1 MSLPLWLSIVISL
14 AAGTL
19 VAGLLYFKQ
28 RDYDQRWLKFL
39 LFALRASGFALVFF
53 VLIAPLIQHKEREIL
68 KPVVA
73 VLVDNSRSLLFGPDS
88 TNIKTELLKNLE
100 AATANA
106 ENAEIQFYSF
116 DASLAAEAADFSGS
130 ATDIGQALHDIKREI
145 PRDRLGAVVL
155 VSDGIYNRGSN
166 PLYEATT
173 GLVPIYTVAL
183 GDSSRQRDVG
193 FGDVVAPRFVFRGDE
208 ILVQATV
215 TASNFLGEEMQVRLK
230 QGNTVLATKKVK
242 ATDANFASI
251 QRFTIKTKEP
261 GTFAYDLEIP
271 VVAGERNTRNNTYR
285 FYVEVI
291 ESRKKITILSPAP
304 HPDVAAIREALK
316 KIDAYEVGYQKLTEG
331 TTIDPEAELAIVF
344 LQPNLPARVYQD
356 VISTYNGPL
365 WLVVDAQLDGRIP
378 SLVMPEITIPRMRQG
393 SVVRPVLNQEFGLF
407 RFSKAT
413 QEALSKL
420 PSVPAFG
427 GQIQTKQPS
436 EMLFATA
443 DGFPLALYGGAENRR
458 LCMFNINGLWKLRMQ
473 NFKNYQNHTAFDE
486 WMQLTAQYL
495 TVESS
500 SNRLRLYYEPR
511 IAAGEVLALRAE
523 VYDAAMRPTSAATAS
538 LNVIS
543 ADGSKQEYALPQ
555 RDNAYGTDIS
565 GLAAGTYKLQASAVL
580 GSENLSA
587 QGELIVFEQTLEALN
602 TRANHALMLQ
612 LANATGGEFYTQ
624 SQLQNLGEE
633 LSTSTNLVPVERI
646 YKSSVPL
653 VDVTW
658 LLFLA
663 ALLFAVEWVLRRYF
677 GRI

>member
-73 VLVDNSRSLLFGPDS
+73 VLVDNSRSMLFGPDS
-88 TNIKTELLKNLE
+88 TIIKTELLKNLE
-100 AATANA
+100 ATTANA
-106 ENAEIQFYSF
+106 GNAEIQFYSF
-116 DASLAAEAADFSGS
+116 DGSLAAEAADFSGS

-344 LQPNLPARVYQD
+344 LQPNLPARVYQA

-443 DGFPLALYGGAENRR
+443 DGFPLALYGGTENRR
-458 LCMFNINGLWKLRMQ
+458 LCMFNINGLWKLRME

>member
-88 TNIKTELLKNLE
+88 ANIKTALLKNLE

-116 DASLAAEAADFSGS
+116 DGSLAAEAADFSGS

-344 LQPNLPARVYQD
+344 LQPNLPARVYQA

-565 GLAAGTYKLQASAVL
+565 GLPAGTYKLQASAVL

>member
-39 LFALRASGFALVFF
+39 LFALRMSGFALVFF

-88 TNIKTELLKNLE
+88 ANIKTELLKNLE

-344 LQPNLPARVYQD
+344 LQPNLPARVYQA

-458 LCMFNINGLWKLRMQ
+458 LCMFNINGLWKLRME

-555 RDNAYGTDIS
+555 RDNAYGTEIS

>member
-1 MSLPLWLSIVISL
+1 
-14 AAGTL
+14 
-19 VAGLLYFKQ
+19 LLYFKQ
-28 RDYDQRWLKFL
+28 RDYDLRWLKFL

-73 VLVDNSRSLLFGPDS
+73 VLVDNSRSMLFGPDS
-88 TNIKTELLKNLE
+88 TIIKTELLKNLE
-100 AATANA
+100 ATTANA
-106 ENAEIQFYSF
+106 GNAEIQFYRF
-116 DASLAAEAADFSGS
+116 DGSLAAEAADFSGS
-130 ATDIGQALHDIKREI
+130 ATDIGKALHDIKREI

-155 VSDGIYNRGSN
+155 VSDGIFNRGSN

-183 GDSSRQRDVG
+183 GDSTRQRDVG
-193 FGDVVAPRFVFRGDE
+193 FGEVVAPRFVFRGDE

-215 TASNFLGEEMQVRLK
+215 TASNFFGEEMQVRLK
-230 QGNTVLATKKVK
+230 QGNTVLAANKVK
-242 ATDANFASI
+242 AADANFASI

-291 ESRKKITILSPAP
+291 ESRKKITIISPAP

-316 KIDAYEVGYQKLTEG
+316 KIDAYEVGYKKLDEG
-331 TTIDPEAELAIVF
+331 TTIDPDAELAIVF
-344 LQPNLPARVYQD
+344 LQPNVPARVYQA
-356 VISTYNGPL
+356 VISNYSGPL
-365 WLVVDAQLDGRIP
+365 WLVVDAQIDGRIP
-378 SLVMPEITIPRMRQG
+378 GMVVRELTIPRMRQAG
-393 SVVRPVLNQEFGLF
+393 VVRPVLNQDFGLF
-407 RFSKAT
+407 KFSKET
-413 QEALSKL
+413 LEALGKL
-420 PSVPAFG
+420 QNVAAFG
-427 GQIQTKQPS
+427 GQMQTKQPS
-436 EMLFATA
+436 ELLFATP

-458 LCMFNINGLWKLRMQ
+458 LCVFSMNSLWQLRMQ

-495 TVESS
+495 TVESN

-511 IAAGEVLALRAE
+511 IAAGESLVVRAE
-523 VYDAAMRPTSAATAS
+523 VYDAAMRPTTAATVS
-538 LNVIS
+538 LNVVS

-555 RDNAYGTDIS
+555 RDNTYGTDIS

-602 TRANHALMLQ
+602 TRANHALLLQ
-612 LANATGGEFYTQ
+612 LANASGGKFYTQ

-633 LSTSTNLVPVERI
+633 LSTSTNLVPIERI
-646 YKSSVPL
+646 YKSSLPL

-663 ALLFAVEWVLRRYF
+663 AFLFAVEWVLRRYF

>member
-88 TNIKTELLKNLE
+88 ANIKTELLKNLE

-230 QGNTVLATKKVK
+230 QGSTVLATKKVK

-344 LQPNLPARVYQD
+344 LQPNLPARVYQA